1 MNRYLD
7 FENDIANIESLI
19 NKLNLNSSNYK
30 FEKNKLE
37 DQKKKLIKKIY
48 SNLSPWEKVQVAR
61 HANRPHSKDY
71 INMVFDDV
79 IYLHGDKKYADDPAI
94 LGCLGKIFD
103 QSVMIIGKEKGNSM
117 ESRIQHNFGMA
128 KPEGYRKAQRL
139 MTIADKFNLPV
150 VTFVDTAGAFPGKD
164 AEERGQSES
173 IASSIQTSLKI
184 GSPIISIII
193 GEGGSGGAIALAS
206 ANKVLMFENAIY
218 SVISPEGCAS
228 ILWRDPSKS
237 LEAAKAMKLTA
248 NELLKLGIID
258 EVISEP
264 IGGAHRN
271 KMESVLSVKNA
282 IEKYLEEFKNF
293 SREAIFEQRKNK
305 FLSIG
310 KYKGLNTF
318 LKDENYRNVKNN
330 IAVLVK
336 NKYLKISIVFLFI
349 ITLGLFLVW

>member
-30 FEKNKLE
+30 FEKNKLV
-37 DQKKKLIKKIY
+37 DQKKKIIKKIY
-48 SNLSPWEKVQVAR
+48 SNLSSWEKVQVAR

-71 INMVFDDV
+71 INMIFDDV

-94 LGCLGKIFD
+94 LGCLGKISD
-103 QSVMIIGKEKGNSM
+103 QSVMIIGTEKGNSM
-117 ESRIQHNFGMA
+117 ESRIKHNFGMA

-193 GEGGSGGAIALAS
+193 GEGGSGGAIALAT
-206 ANKVLMFENAIY
+206 ADIVLMLEHSIY
-218 SVISPEGCAS
+218 SVISPEGCSS
-228 ILWRDPSKS
+228 ILWRSNNFTKKAAES
-237 LEAAKAMKLTA
+237 LKLTA
-248 NELLKLGIID
+248 QDCLKNKIID
-258 EVISEP
+258 SIVEEVD
-264 IGGAHRN
+264 GGAHRYPEDQASILKN
-271 KMESVLSVKNA
+271 QIINSINNLNTLS
-282 IEKYLEEFKNF
+282 
-293 SREAIFEQRKNK
+293 FETRRKKRNEK
-305 FLSIG
+305 FLNMTSDI
-310 KYKGLNTF
+310 
-318 LKDENYRNVKNN
+318 
-330 IAVLVK
+330 
-336 NKYLKISIVFLFI
+336 
-349 ITLGLFLVW
+349 